1 MSYEL
6 YKVLHVLGLSL
17 VVLSLGGILHHVING
32 GSKVSDTFRKGT
44 MITHGIGLLL
54 LLVAGFGLLA
64 KQGVHSIPGWVGAKF
79 AIWLVLGAFVA
90 IAYKKQ
96 QLAKKFWLAIPALVV
111 VATALAVFKTV

>member
-54 LLVAGFGLLA
+54 LLVAGFGMLA
-64 KQGVHSIPGWVGAKF
+64 PLGLYP
-79 AIWLVLGAFVA
+79 LNLGA
-90 IAYKKQ
+90 
-96 QLAKKFWLAIPALVV
+96 LP
-111 VATALAVFKTV
+111 